1 MNLIDCFMYYDED
14 LLLDIR
20 LNVLNKFVKK
30 FVICEAT
37 YNHNGSPKKINFDI
51 NKFKKFED
59 KIIFLK
65 LEEQPDNLRKIDEI
79 YDNKK
84 NSKILDNA
92 LLRENFQRNFL
103 INGIKDISD
112 EDLILISDL
121 DEIPNLNNYKYKN
134 KISIFKH
141 KMFCYKLNLE
151 YPDFYWIGTKI
162 CKKKYLKSPQWL
174 RNIKSKYYPF
184 WRLDIVFSN
193 KKYKNI
199 EIIEEGGW
207 HFSNIKSANNIDHKM
222 KNFLHH
228 LEYEKSGL
236 KIEDISKLIK
246 EKKVLYDYKV
256 DKREKKWGGEIQ
268 LINSPI
274 SKLPNYISENIDKFK
289 DWIE

>member
-1 MNLIDCFMYYDED
+1 MYYDED

-20 LNVLNKFVKK
+20 LNVLNSFVKK

-37 YNHNGSPKKINFDI
+37 YNHNGSKKEINFDI

-65 LEEQPDNLRKIDEI
+65 LEKQPDNLKRISET
-79 YDNKK
+79 DNKR

-103 INGIKDISD
+103 MNGIMDISD

-141 KMFCYKLNLE
+141 KMYCYKLNLE
-151 YPDFYWIGTKI
+151 YPDFNWIGSKI
-162 CKKKYLKSPQWL
+162 CKKKHLKSPQWL
-174 RNIKSKYYPF
+174 RNIKSKSYPI
-184 WRLDIVFSN
+184 WRLDIFFSN
-193 KKYKNI
+193 KKYRNI

-207 HFSNIKSANNIDHKM
+207 HFSNIKSANKIDHKM

-236 KIEDISKLIK
+236 KIDDISKLIK
-246 EKKVLYDYKV
+246 EKKALYDYKV
-256 DKREKKWGGEIQ
+256 DKRESKWEGDLK

-274 SKLPNYISENIDKFK
+274 SELPNYISENMEKFNNWID
-289 DWIE
+289 

>member
-1 MNLIDCFMYYDED
+1 MYYDED

-65 LEEQPDNLRKIDEI
+65 LEEQPDNLRKINKI
-79 YDNKK
+79 NDNKK

-103 INGIKDISD
+103 INGIKDSSD

-121 DEIPNLNNYKYKN
+121 DEIPNLNNYRYKN

-174 RNIKSKYYPF
+174 RELKFKKRPF
-184 WRLDIVFSN
+184 WRVDKLRLN
-193 KKYKNI
+193 NI
-199 EIIEEGGW
+199 LENGGW
-207 HFSNIKSANNIDHKM
+207 HFCNLKSPKKLLYKYKNVCETNDQFIFKNKISKRYLNENTIKKNIKKRLSIIGRNEHFNAKKLDNS
-222 KNFLHH
+222 FPS
-228 LEYEKSGL
+228 Y
-236 KIEDISKLIK
+236 LIK
-246 EKKVLYDYKV
+246 NKKFYS
-256 DKREKKWGGEIQ
+256 KWI
-268 LINSPI
+268 I
-274 SKLPNYISENIDKFK
+274 
-289 DWIE
+289 